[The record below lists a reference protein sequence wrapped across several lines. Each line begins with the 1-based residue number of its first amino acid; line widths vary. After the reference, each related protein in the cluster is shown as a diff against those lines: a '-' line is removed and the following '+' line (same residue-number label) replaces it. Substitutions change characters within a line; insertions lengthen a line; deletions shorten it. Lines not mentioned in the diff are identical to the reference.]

1 MIKSPHILA
10 ILFLSGCSTFDLDS
24 VKGLANTFSKED
36 VLTPALSNS
45 FKDRI
50 ILNLNNN
57 RKEIFISYPL
67 NASLYKWSNDEYH
80 SLISYN
86 GKLMKSYGYKNNFNI
101 IYNSSFDS
109 NLYLDGS
116 SISTFISLS
125 NPPSGLLEINYNY
138 NLIKS
143 GASKFKSGNDMIEYL
158 LIEESFDVPKIHWKG
173 KNYYWLDKDQRIL
186 KSKQI
191 INPNNDK
198 IHYSIIR

>member
-143 GASKFKSGNDMIEYL
+143 GAFKFKSGNDMIEYL

>member
-1 MIKSPHILA
+1 MIKRLYILV

-24 VKGLANTFSKED
+24 IKGLAKTFSKED
-36 VLTPALSNS
+36 ALTPALSNS

-67 NASLYKWSNDEYH
+67 NASLYKWSNDDYQ

>member
-101 IYNSSFDS
+101 IYNSSFDI
-109 NLYLDGS
+109 NLYLDGR
-116 SISTFISLS
+116 SISAFISLD

-138 NLIKS
+138 NLIRS
-143 GASKFKSGNDMIEYL
+143 GTAEFKSGNGMIEYL

-173 KNYYWLDKDQRIL
+173 KNYYWLDKDQRVL

>member
-1 MIKSPHILA
+1 MIKSPQILA

-24 VKGLANTFSKED
+24 VKGLAKSFTKNEA
-36 VLTPALSNS
+36 LTTSFNS
-45 FKDRI
+45 SQETV

-57 RKEIFISYPL
+57 SEEIFISYPL
-67 NASLYKWSNDEYH
+67 SDSLYKWSNNEYQ
-80 SLISYN
+80 SLVSLN

-109 NLYLDGS
+109 NLYLDGG
-116 SISTFISLS
+116 SISSFISLS
-125 NPPSGLLEINYNY
+125 NPSSGLLEINYSY
-138 NLIKS
+138 NLIRS
-143 GASKFKSGNDMIEYL
+143 GSAKFKSNNNMIEYD
-158 LIEESFDVPKIHWKG
+158 LIEESFDVPKIYWKG
-173 KNYYWLDKDQRIL
+173 KNYYWIDKDQRVL

>member
-10 ILFLSGCSTFDLDS
+10 ILFLSGCSTFDL
-24 VKGLANTFSKED
+24 
-36 VLTPALSNS
+36 NS
-45 FKDRI
+45 FKDLAKSFSKKEILTTTSFNSSQETI

-57 RKEIFISYPL
+57 SEEIFISHPL
-67 NASLYKWSNDEYH
+67 NSSLYKWSNNEYQ
-80 SLISYN
+80 SLVSFN
-86 GKLMKSYGYKNNFNI
+86 GKLIKSYGYKNNFNI
-101 IYNSSFDS
+101 IYNSSFDI
-109 NLYLDGS
+109 NLYLDGR
-116 SISTFISLS
+116 SISAFISLD

>member
-1 MIKSPHILA
+1 MIKYPYILV

-24 VKGLANTFSKED
+24 VKGLAKSFSKEE

-45 FKDRI
+45 FQDTI

-57 RKEIFISYPL
+57 SKEIFISYPL
-67 NASLYKWSNDEYH
+67 NASLYKWSNDEYQ
-80 SLISYN
+80 SLISFN

-125 NPPSGLLEINYNY
+125 NPPSGLLEINYSY
-138 NLIKS
+138 NLIRS

-186 KSKQI
+186 KSKQT

>member
-1 MIKSPHILA
+1 MIKSPQILA

-24 VKGLANTFSKED
+24 VKGLAKSFTKNEA
-36 VLTPALSNS
+36 LTTSFNS
-45 FKDRI
+45 SQETV

-57 RKEIFISYPL
+57 SEEIFISYPL
-67 NASLYKWSNDEYH
+67 SDSLYKWSNNEYQ
-80 SLISYN
+80 SLVSLN

-109 NLYLDGS
+109 NLYFDGG
-116 SISTFISLS
+116 SISSFISLS
-125 NPPSGLLEINYNY
+125 NPSSGLLEINYSY
-138 NLIKS
+138 NLIRS
-143 GASKFKSGNDMIEYL
+143 GSAKFKSNNNMIEYD
-158 LIEESFDVPKIHWKG
+158 LIEESFDVPKIYWKG
-173 KNYYWLDKDQRIL
+173 KNYYWIDKDQRVL